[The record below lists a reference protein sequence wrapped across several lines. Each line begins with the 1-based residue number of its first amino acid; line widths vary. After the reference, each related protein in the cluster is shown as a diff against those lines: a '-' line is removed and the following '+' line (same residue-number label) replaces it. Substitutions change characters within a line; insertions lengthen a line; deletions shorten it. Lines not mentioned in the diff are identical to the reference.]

1 LNIISKIDELSKKI
15 ERKTINIRRE
25 LHQYPELAFQE
36 KKTANIISKEL
47 NKIGIKVYSNYAGST
62 TVIGVIEGA
71 DPGPTRVIRAA
82 IDGFSINEETN
93 LTYISKEKGCM
104 HATGHDGLA
113 AISLGVAN
121 TLSKMKDHLK
131 GKVVFLFQPAE
142 EGGGGAKYLLDRGLI
157 NDFDI
162 DMFFGYHISHDL
174 PLGVFG
180 LKEGVLTSQS
190 DRVLLEIIGKG
201 AHAAKPEIAI
211 DPVVISAHL
220 ILAYQEIISR
230 EISPFDFATISFGE
244 VRSGSTY
251 NAIPETAQLKGSIRT
266 YDPEIQDYIEK
277 RMKEIFKGIINTFR
291 ASGNIDYYRFYPSVV
306 NNEKLTTRVRD
317 LTKDILDQ
325 KKIRLLNKPSRI
337 AEDFAFYCKEKPSC
351 FTFIGNGGDYDVHS
365 SHFVVN
371 ESIFLDS
378 VRLFS
383 YLLLKT
389 NEDFQDFS

>member
-1 LNIISKIDELSKKI
+1 MNIVSKIDELSKKI
-15 ERKTINIRRE
+15 EIKTINIRRK

-36 KKTANIISKEL
+36 KKTANLISKEL
-47 NKIGIKVYSNYAGST
+47 NKIGIKVYSNYADSP
-62 TVIGVIEGA
+62 TVIGVLEGA
-71 DPGPTRVIRAA
+71 NPGPTRVIRAA

-93 LTYISKEKGCM
+93 LPYISKVNGCM

-113 AISLGVAN
+113 AINLGVADV
-121 TLSKMKDHLK
+121 LSEFKNILK
-131 GKVVFLFQPAE
+131 GKIVFLFQPAE

-162 DMFFGYHISHDL
+162 DMFFGYHISYDL
-174 PLGVFG
+174 PAGVFG
-180 LKEGVLTSQS
+180 FKEGVLTSQS

-251 NAIPETAQLKGSIRT
+251 NAIPETALLRGSIRT
-266 YDPEIQDYIEK
+266 YSPEIQDYIEK
-277 RMKEIFKGIINTFR
+277 RMEEIFQGIISTFR
-291 ASGNIDYYRFYPSVV
+291 AKGHLEYSRFYPSVI
-306 NNEKLTTRVRD
+306 NNIE
-317 LTKDILDQ
+317 LTKKVMNLAEDILS
-325 KKIRLLNKPSRI
+325 KEKIKHLSRPSRI
-337 AEDFAFYCKEKPSC
+337 AEDFAFYCQKKPAC
-351 FTFIGNGGDYDVHS
+351 FAFIGNGGNYDVHS
-365 SHFVVN
+365 SHFVVD

-378 VRLFS
+378 IRFIS
-383 YLLLKT
+383 YLLLNT
-389 NEDFQDFS
+389 NDGF